1 MKRINRIFVTGCLAI
16 VLLVA
21 EIIIIQNVSGYQSK
35 VEVVFTKTN
44 IPEGTVIEENMLEI
58 IEVDAYIIPKNAVK
72 DVKEIVGKEAG
83 TDIEEREMVVTG
95 RLREVGE
102 SDEIKVVNEEN
113 RLFSVEFKSDQV
125 NGWQLS
131 AGQYVDIIFIPD
143 DNTDLQ
149 TDNMEEGK
157 GFVKGGEGP
166 VNIIDGLEY
175 SKSCPGVQILKN
187 IRIAAI
193 INEKGEL
200 LRGHDISGT
209 PRIISFEV
217 SERQDHFLA
226 WAKSHGRLEVS
237 LVQKGKQYKE

>member
-1 MKRINRIFVTGCLAI
+1 MKRINRIFVTGCLVI

-21 EIIIIQNVSGYQSK
+21 EIIIIRNVCGYQSK
-35 VEVVFTKTN
+35 VEIVFTKKN
-44 IPEGTVIEENMLEI
+44 IPEGTVIEENMLEVI
-58 IEVDAYIIPKNAVK
+58 GVDTDIVPKNAAKSVEE
-72 DVKEIVGKEAG
+72 VVGKEAG
-83 TDIEEREMVVTG
+83 TDMVEKEMVTTEK
-95 RLREVGE
+95 LREAGE
-102 SDEIKVVNEEN
+102 SGEIKVVNEGN

-143 DNTDLQ
+143 DNTALQ
-149 TDNMEEGK
+149 TDNTEEDK
-157 GFVKGGEGP
+157 GYIIGDVGFAK
-166 VNIIDGLEY
+166 NIDSLEY

-193 INEKGEL
+193 IDEKGEL
-200 LRGHDISGT
+200 LRGNDISGM
-209 PRIISFEV
+209 PKIISFEV

-237 LVQKGKQYKE
+237 LIQKEK